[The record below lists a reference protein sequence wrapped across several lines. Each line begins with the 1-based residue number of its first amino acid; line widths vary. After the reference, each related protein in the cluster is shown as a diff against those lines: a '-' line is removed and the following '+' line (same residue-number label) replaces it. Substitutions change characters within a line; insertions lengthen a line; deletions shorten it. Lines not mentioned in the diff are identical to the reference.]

1 MAASTI
7 TRPGR
12 YIWPIAPALCVLV
25 GILLSL
31 LPYGLDGW
39 LVSPAF
45 ALIPLYYWAINRP
58 NLLPVWLV
66 FALGLVQDLASGG
79 PLGIW
84 AVVFLAMY
92 SLTLSQR
99 DGLASLRLRLA
110 WPVFGGLTLAGEL
123 TGWFAG
129 SIYHAG
135 FISAGPV
142 LSQTLTTMLVLPLF
156 VPVLIFLEREMSAAL
171 RQH

>member
-1 MAASTI
+1 MAASSM

-12 YIWPIAPALCVLV
+12 YLWPLAPALCVFV
-25 GILLSL
+25 GIILSL

-39 LVSPAF
+39 LVAPAF

-58 NLLPVWLV
+58 NTLPVWIV
-66 FALGLVQDLASGG
+66 FVLGLVQDLASGG

-84 AVVFLAMY
+84 AVVFLATY

-99 DGLASLRLRLA
+99 DALASLRLRAA

-123 TGWFAG
+123 AGWFAG
-129 SIYHAG
+129 SVYHAG
-135 FISAGPV
+135 FISAWPM
-142 LSQTLTTMLVLPLF
+142 LSQTLTTTLVLPVF
-156 VPVLIFLEREMSAAL
+156 VPVLIFLEREMSVAL